1 MDDELGGFV
10 ADVID
15 EVGGRSCESVAEL
28 EEVVRDAV
36 RGLRL
41 APWVDG
47 LVMEM
52 VKEKLGG

>member
-15 EVGGRSCESVAEL
+15 EVGGRSYESVAEL